1 MARTEVATAGAA
13 TARVDEKR
21 LWNRHMEMAKIGATP
36 AGGVNRFAFTP
47 EDTAARRLLL
57 AWAQERGYS
66 SDIDDLGN
74 IFIRRPGTDA
84 GAAPV
89 ISGSHSDTQP
99 KGGRFDGI
107 YGVLAAFEVLEA
119 MDEAGVKTKRPVEAV
134 IWSAEEG
141 GSRFDMGCLGSQGYA
156 DPGKLAA
163 LLERK
168 DKDGMTVK
176 AAVAEMMKGL
186 PKLGRRPLKS
196 PVAYCVEAHIEQ
208 GPVLEETRKTIGVV
222 TAIHGQRWFK
232 VEVIGEA
239 GHSGNTPERLRKD
252 AVTAAVPIMAAL
264 QKLFHDPDDIVRFT
278 IGKIDVL
285 PNAMAV
291 IPASLTFT
299 IDFRHPDEATLKR
312 LGDQVEPVARANAG
326 RCEVKVTQI
335 RQAKTTP
342 FKGVVPETIL
352 AAAKRLGYP
361 HMHIP
366 SGAGHD
372 ARYIAEICPT
382 GMIFIPCW
390 KGISHNETE
399 DATPGD
405 LAAGT
410 RVLAETLVD
419 LANR

>member
-1 MARTEVATAGAA
+1 MTEAAGTVA
-13 TARVDEKR
+13 ARVDEKR

-47 EDTAARRLLL
+47 EDTKARALLLTWAAAR
-57 AWAQERGYS
+57 GFT
-66 SDIDDLGN
+66 SDIDELGN
-74 IFIRRPGTDA
+74 IFIRRAGTDA

-89 ISGSHSDTQP
+89 VSGSHSDTQP

-119 MDEAGVKTKRPVEAV
+119 MEEAGVKTKRPVEAV

-141 GSRFDMGCLGSQGYA
+141 GSRFETGCLGSQVYV
-156 DPGKLAA
+156 DPSKLAGM
-163 LLERK
+163 LEKK
-168 DKDGMTVK
+168 DRDGVSVK
-176 AAVAEMMKGL
+176 GAIDAMMKGL

-196 PVAYCVEAHIEQ
+196 PIAYCVEAHIEQ
-208 GPVLEETRKTIGVV
+208 GPELEAQKKTIGVV
-222 TAIHGQRWFK
+222 TAIQGSRWFR

-239 GHSGNTPERLRKD
+239 GHAGNTPERLRKD

-264 QKLFHDPDDIVRFT
+264 RKLFHDPDDIVRFT
-278 IGKIDVL
+278 IGRIEVT

-291 IPASLTFT
+291 IPASVAFT
-299 IDFRHPDEATLKR
+299 VDFRHPDDATIVR
-312 LGDQVEPVARANAG
+312 LGDQVETIARANAG
-326 RCEVKVTQI
+326 KCEVKVSEI
-335 RQAKTTP
+335 RRAKTMH
-342 FKGVVPETIL
+342 FKGVVPDTIL
-352 AAAKRLGYP
+352 AATQKLGYSYM
-361 HMHIP
+361 HMP

-372 ARYIAEICPT
+372 ARYIAEICPA

-390 KGISHNETE
+390 RGISHNETE

-410 RVLAETLVD
+410 RVLAETLVS